1 MIFSI
6 NILQKYMDTNMSA
19 NDYIPEDVNGLRR
32 SKEDALD
39 ILNQAYLYAFK
50 DKLKR
55 QRKSLKMKQSDLA
68 ESVGLKQPA
77 ISRIENHENKSLSLT
92 TLQEIAMGLDC
103 VLTIDLVPRTQL
115 LDKMK
120 DENDG

>member
-1 MIFSI
+1 MISRI

-55 QRKSLKMKQSDLA
+55 QRKSLKLKQSDLA

-103 VLTIDLVPRTQL
+103 VLTIDLVPRSQL
-115 LDKMK
+115 LDKIK

>member
-1 MIFSI
+1 MISRI

-55 QRKSLKMKQSDLA
+55 QRKSLKLKQSDLA

-103 VLTIDLVPRTQL
+103 VLTIDLVPRAQL
-115 LDKMK
+115 LDKIK